1 MGNNKVLESQT
12 PDRDV
17 WGNFNGLM
25 ANAFLV
31 AVDELEKQKAKD
43 MAQIKGLITEPTLP
57 INQKGK
63 GQYIIN
69 SFHRFLGMSNGEN
82 PIATGKNDRR
92 KLIVR
97 CSDELIGKSEKNVE
111 YFNRFYSIIGIV

>member
-1 MGNNKVLESQT
+1 
-12 PDRDV
+12 V

-69 SFHRFLGMSNGEN
+69 MSLIRF
-82 PIATGKNDRR
+82 TD
-92 KLIVR
+92 
-97 CSDELIGKSEKNVE
+97 
-111 YFNRFYSIIGIV
+111 F

>member
-1 MGNNKVLESQT
+1 MGDNKVLESQT

-43 MAQIKGLITEPTLP
+43 SMAQIKGLITEPTLP
-57 INQKGK
+57 I
-63 GQYIIN
+63 
-69 SFHRFLGMSNGEN
+69 
-82 PIATGKNDRR
+82 
-92 KLIVR
+92 LIHIFWR
-97 CSDELIGKSEKNVE
+97 E
-111 YFNRFYSIIGIV
+111 